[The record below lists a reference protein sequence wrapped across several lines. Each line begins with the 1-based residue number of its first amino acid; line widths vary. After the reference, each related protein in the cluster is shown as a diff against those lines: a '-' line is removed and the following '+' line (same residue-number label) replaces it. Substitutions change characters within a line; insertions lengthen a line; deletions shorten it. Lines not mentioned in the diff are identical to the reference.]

1 MATVTGVKRP
11 QQPAN
16 DLERKVMIL
25 KDVNAGV
32 SRQEIMKKYDVKRS
46 TLSDYVKNQAKI
58 FEAFDSGKFTGK
70 RKRLRTAAHPKLED
84 ALLRWITD
92 MRNSQLPFSGPLI
105 CQQAERYA
113 LRMNIESFSAY
124 EGWFAR
130 FRERHGLVF
139 RNVCGEKAAVDERR
153 IADWKTTELPQ
164 YLARYEPANV
174 FNADETA
181 LFFKALPEKTI
192 TFKGD
197 PCVGGKR
204 SKERVT
210 VLLASNM
217 SGTERLPLLVIGKA
231 RNPRCFKNIHHFPVQ
246 YHANRKAWMTS
257 DIFQA
262 WLRQLDRRFSANKR
276 KVLLLVDNCSAHTR
290 VTGLECIELVF
301 LPENTT
307 AALQP
312 LDQGIIQHV
321 KSRYRKHVL
330 ERILLCKE
338 AGREYDLTLLT
349 AIHILAHVWNK
360 TPPAVIA
367 NFFRHSGF
375 VHPDDSDIPPEATP
389 EDTREPTGN
398 VDDEVNDTRFDS
410 VLPSDVQILDYV
422 AIDYHVA
429 VAGPLT
435 DDDILSEVLEEDQNH
450 CSDDDGQDE
459 PPTRRRRTVQEAAEA
474 LAVLEEFCV
483 CSRDSERAHHHLMG
497 LNKIVLSEIPTAR
510 QTKITHFF
518 KK

>member
-16 DLERKVMIL
+16 DLESKVMIL

-92 MRNSQLPFSGPLI
+92 MRNSQLPLSGPLI

-113 LRMNIESFSAY
+113 LRMNIESF
-124 EGWFAR
+124 
-130 FRERHGLVF
+130 
-139 RNVCGEKAAVDERR
+139 K
-153 IADWKTTELPQ
+153 
-164 YLARYEPANV
+164 
-174 FNADETA
+174 
-181 LFFKALPEKTI
+181 
-192 TFKGD
+192 
-197 PCVGGKR
+197 
-204 SKERVT
+204 
-210 VLLASNM
+210 
-217 SGTERLPLLVIGKA
+217 
-231 RNPRCFKNIHHFPVQ
+231 
-246 YHANRKAWMTS
+246 
-257 DIFQA
+257 
-262 WLRQLDRRFSANKR
+262 
-276 KVLLLVDNCSAHTR
+276 
-290 VTGLECIELVF
+290 
-301 LPENTT
+301 
-307 AALQP
+307 
-312 LDQGIIQHV
+312 
-321 KSRYRKHVL
+321 
-330 ERILLCKE
+330 
-338 AGREYDLTLLT
+338 
-349 AIHILAHVWNK
+349 
-360 TPPAVIA
+360 
-367 NFFRHSGF
+367 
-375 VHPDDSDIPPEATP
+375 ATP

-398 VDDEVNDTRFDS
+398 VDDEVTDTRFDS
-410 VLPSDVQILDYV
+410 VLPSGVHILDYF
-422 AIDYHVA
+422 AINHHVA

-459 PPTRRRRTVQEAAEA
+459 PPTRRRSTVQEAAEA

-483 CSRDSERAHHHLMG
+483 CSRDSERAYHHLMG
-497 LNKIVLSEIPTAR
+497 LNKIVLCEIPTAR